1 MPAPFCQ
8 YLFSSFFK
16 KVFPYYILH
25 FPVDILPNMLH
36 FTFSPPDEQIPP
48 HPEHK
53 PKYPLP
59 LSSKSLLSLF
69 QDCADLTQRQLLA
82 GTNGSVQAEILF
94 LDGMVS
100 GSEVAET
107 ILRPFTDA
115 ARFSQCNT
123 PEDCLRL
130 ALAGGIY
137 AGTVMQR
144 DTTDDAVTDLLQGCC
159 LVIFDSLGKCL
170 SFEVRGEQRR
180 GVEQPGLEK
189 SVKGAKDAFSETLRT
204 NTALVRRKLRVPEL
218 AVTQHTIGRK
228 SQTTVAVLYLK
239 ELTDPALVERVRRRL
254 EHIDFEG
261 LVTAGALEDFL
272 TDRPNSPFPQLIH
285 TERPDRFATDLLQGR
300 VGLLVDGIPIGFLLP
315 AGLGS
320 FLRVTEDY
328 ASHWLVASSIT
339 ALRYL
344 ALVISLMLPA
354 VYVSIAMYH
363 QEMIPLHL
371 LESVIRSKQNVP
383 FSTAV
388 EILAMLVAF
397 ELLQE
402 AGLRLPDPIGQ
413 TVSIIGALI
422 VGQSAVE
429 ASVISPIAVIVVA
442 LAGICGYTQP
452 SQDLGAALRLC
463 RFLLVL
469 GAILAGMVGV
479 FAGVVLLVYHLAGL
493 ESLGHSYLSPLDE
506 GRLFAAFRQL
516 FRLPSWKEKTRP
528 EELRP
533 SDRRRVK

>member
-1 MPAPFCQ
+1 
-8 YLFSSFFK
+8 
-16 KVFPYYILH
+16 
-25 FPVDILPNMLH
+25 MLH